1 MSNREF
7 LHTTKS
13 PTALTGGGGT
23 LFGWAT
29 DIGIDLGT
37 ATVLIYV
44 KGKGI
49 VLQEPSVV
57 AIDRDTKQI
66 LAIGTQARRMLGRTP
81 GNIVATRP
89 LREGVIADYDVT
101 EAMLKDFIRRV
112 CGPRFFSRPRVLV
125 CVPAGVTTVEKRAVI
140 EAALQAGARQASLI
154 EEPLA
159 AALGAGLDITLPSGH
174 MVVDIGGGTTD
185 VAVLS
190 LGGVV
195 RSESIRVGGDKF
207 DEAIVRYIKAKYN
220 LLIGERTAEEI
231 KIAVG
236 SAGADSRN
244 EEQEVRGRDLMSGLP
259 KTVAITSAEM
269 REALAEPVSAI
280 CDTIRAVLEATPP
293 ELSADI
299 VERGVVMTG
308 GGSLLHGL
316 DRVIT
321 AETGVPA
328 YVAENPISC
337 VALGT
342 GRALEQYEMKDDH
355 LVVLRKIM

>member
-1 MSNREF
+1 M
-7 LHTTKS
+7 
-13 PTALTGGGGT
+13 
-23 LFGWAT
+23 FGWAT

-49 VLQEPSVV
+49 VLKEPSVV
-57 AIDRDTKQI
+57 AIDRDTKQV

-81 GNIVATRP
+81 GNIIATRP
-89 LREGVIADYDVT
+89 LREGVIADYDIT
-101 EAMLKDFIRRV
+101 ELMLKDFIRRV
-112 CGPRFFSRPRVLV
+112 CGPRFLSRPRVLV

-140 EAALQAGARQASLI
+140 EATMQAGARQASLI

-159 AALGAGLDITLPSGH
+159 AALGAGLDITQPTGH

-190 LGGVV
+190 LGGIV
-195 RSESIRVGGDKF
+195 RSESLRIGGDKF
-207 DEAIVRYIKAKYN
+207 DEAIVRYVKNKHN

-231 KIAVG
+231 KIAIG
-236 SAGADSRN
+236 SAGCDSRDL
-244 EEQEVRGRDLMSGLP
+244 ETDVRGRDLMTGLP
-259 KTVAITSAEM
+259 KTVVMTSAEV
-269 REALAEPVSAI
+269 RESLAESVTSI
-280 CDTIRAVLEATPP
+280 CEVIRSVLEATPP

-299 VERGVVMTG
+299 IEKGVIMTG
-308 GGSLLHGL
+308 GGAMLHGL
-316 DRVIT
+316 DKVIT

-328 YVAENPISC
+328 YLAEDPVSC

-342 GRALEQYEMKDDH
+342 GKALELFDMRDNH
-355 LVVLRKIM
+355 LIILKKIM

>member
-1 MSNREF
+1 M
-7 LHTTKS
+7 
-13 PTALTGGGGT
+13 
-23 LFGWAT
+23 FGVAT

-49 VLQEPSVV
+49 VLREPSVV
-57 AIDRDTKQI
+57 AMERDTKKI
-66 LAIGTQARRMLGRTP
+66 LAIGTEARRMLGRTP
-81 GNIVATRP
+81 GNIIATRP

-101 EAMLKDFIRRV
+101 EAMLKDFIRRAV
-112 CGPRFFSRPRVLV
+112 GSGFRFFSRPRVMV

-140 EAALQAGARQASLI
+140 EAALAAGARSAALI

-185 VAVLS
+185 IAVLS

-195 RSESIRVGGDKF
+195 RSQSLRIGGDKF
-207 DEAIVRYIKAKYN
+207 DEALVRHMKTRHN

-236 SAGADSRN
+236 SAGCDSRN
-244 EEQEVRGRDLMSGLP
+244 ESMEVRGRDLMQGLP
-259 KTVAITSAEM
+259 KNVIITSAET
-269 REALAEPVSAI
+269 REALAEHVTSI
-280 CDTIRAVLEATPP
+280 CDTVRSVLEATPP

-299 VERGVVMTG
+299 IEKGVIMTG
-308 GGSLLHGL
+308 GGSMLHGL
-316 DRVIT
+316 DMVIT
-321 AETGVPA
+321 ARTGVPA
-328 YVAENPISC
+328 YLADDPVSC

-342 GRALEQYEMKDDH
+342 GKALEHFEMQDDH